1 VLCDCLG
8 YQHVNTLLT
17 NSRKVLIMPTETMT
31 LVEAAIAT
39 LKTDIG
45 TIGGAMFLVTLV
57 IVAFAMFRRSAR

>member
-1 VLCDCLG
+1 
-8 YQHVNTLLT
+8 
-17 NSRKVLIMPTETMT
+17 MPAETMT

-45 TIGGAMFLVTLV
+45 TIGGSMFLVTLV

>member
-1 VLCDCLG
+1 
-8 YQHVNTLLT
+8 
-17 NSRKVLIMPTETMT
+17 MPAETMT